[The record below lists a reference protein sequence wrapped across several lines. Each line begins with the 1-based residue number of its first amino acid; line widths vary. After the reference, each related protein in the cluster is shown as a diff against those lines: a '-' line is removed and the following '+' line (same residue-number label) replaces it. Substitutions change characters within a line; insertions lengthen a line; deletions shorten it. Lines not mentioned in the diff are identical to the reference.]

1 MNVIDSSEKD
11 IKETL
16 KNIRKKDEIKYMELV
31 VKLMNFVIPKPRTV
45 EMTVDNSNE
54 LTDEQL
60 RYIAHCRN
68 KEADKLKAEF
78 AYYDS
83 LK

>member
-1 MNVIDSSEKD
+1 
-11 IKETL
+11 
-16 KNIRKKDEIKYMELV
+16 
-31 VKLMNFVIPKPRTV
+31 MNFVIQKPRTV